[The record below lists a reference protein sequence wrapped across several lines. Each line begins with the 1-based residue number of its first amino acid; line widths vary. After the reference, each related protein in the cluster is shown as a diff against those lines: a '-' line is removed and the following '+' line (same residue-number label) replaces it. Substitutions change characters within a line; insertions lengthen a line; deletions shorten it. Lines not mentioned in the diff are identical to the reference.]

1 MKTVTWGRAGVKTMG
16 EVLAALLDLS
26 GHGPRDGDP
35 QADAGQ
41 VGHESRDPMQIPACG
56 VVHWYMCL

>member
-35 QADAGQ
+35 QQTQGRWGMRAETLCRSLL
-41 VGHESRDPMQIPACG
+41 VG
-56 VVHWYMCL
+56 